1 MRSWKLCLLAA
12 LAVSTAAVLGA
23 GEMLSRPARAVIGP
37 APADL
42 QALPVSLRTM
52 SGLQV
57 SGWSMAGQA
66 RAGVVLLLHGVR
78 GDRRD
83 MIGRARFLNALGHAV
98 LLIDLPSHGE
108 SEGERITF
116 GLHEAEGVQAALAW
130 VAERHPGERVGV
142 VGVSLGAA
150 SLVLSPP
157 RPAPAAVVLE
167 SMYPSIEEAVSER
180 LRLHLGGGGPVLAP
194 LLLAQFPL
202 RLGVSPAQLHPID
215 HIARLQA
222 PLLLISGA
230 LDRHTTEE
238 QTRRLFA
245 AAAEPKAL
253 WIVDG
258 AAHVNLHAF
267 APAEYEAR
275 VSAFLSTHLRQRASD

>member
-1 MRSWKLCLLAA
+1 MKAWRVCLLAA
-12 LAVSTAAVLGA
+12 VAVSTAAVFAA
-23 GEMLSRPARAVIGP
+23 GEMLSRPARAVVGP
-37 APADL
+37 PPADL
-42 QALPVSLRTM
+42 HALPVSLRTA
-52 SGLQV
+52 SGLRV
-57 SGWSMAGQA
+57 SGWAMAGQA

-83 MIGRARFLNALGHAV
+83 MLGRARFLNALGHAV

-108 SEGERITF
+108 SEGERISF
-116 GLHEAEGVQAALAW
+116 GLREAEGVQAALAW

-142 VGVSLGAA
+142 IGVSLGAA

-167 SMYPSIEEAVSER
+167 SMYPTIEEAVSER
-180 LRLHLGGGGPVLAP
+180 LRLHLGAGGPVLAP
-194 LLLAQFPL
+194 LLLTQLPL
-202 RLGVSPAQLHPID
+202 RLGVSPDQLRPID
-215 HIARLQA
+215 HTAGLQA
-222 PLLLISGA
+222 PLLIVSGA

-267 APAEYEAR
+267 APAAYEAR
-275 VSAFLSTHLRQRASD
+275 VSAFLSTHLRQRAGD